1 MDSQAKQRH
10 EKLADLIIQAQ
21 TDYYGKDQPTL
32 SDAEYDSLMAELRD
46 LEEKF
51 PELRS
56 PDSPTQT
63 IGQTH
68 QPTTFAPV
76 THLERLYS
84 LDNVFSQDELRAWLT
99 KTADSLK
106 GDVTWLC
113 ELKID
118 GLSVDLVYS
127 SGKLISGATRG
138 DGVIGEDITP
148 NVRTIQSIPHY
159 LGSDAPET
167 LEVRGEVFMPIAA
180 FEELNANRLDF
191 NAKIDSAKQNLD
203 SHGPKSRPPAKLHIF
218 ANPRNAAAG
227 SLRQKD
233 ASITASRSLD
243 MLVHGFGVYSDQ
255 APKRQSTGYKR
266 LSKWGFPVSANIKT
280 VKTID
285 EVMAYVD
292 YYGQHRHELPHEID
306 GIVVKVDERDLQN
319 QLGQT
324 SRAPRWAIAYK
335 FPPDQVN
342 TKLLDIKCGVGR
354 TGRVTPYAVMTPVKV
369 AGSTVSQATLHN
381 AYEIQRK
388 GLMIGDTVVLR
399 KAGDVIPEILGP
411 VIDLRDGSERDF
423 VMISHCPSCNT
434 VLGPEKDSDKD
445 IRCPNVRGCRD
456 QIVARIVG
464 AGSRGALDIEG
475 LGEKTAAA
483 LIDDHILKDE
493 TGLFE
498 LKPED
503 LVRSD
508 YFLRQATAKEEA
520 AQMLPIFNGQLLNA
534 NGEKLLASLE
544 AAKTKPLWRILVAL
558 SIRHVGPSAAQSL
571 ARDFGSVEAISKA
584 TLTQLTATEDVG
596 EVIGL
601 SIQDWFAEDWH
612 QEIIRRWQAA
622 GVVMCE
628 ESTTD
633 QQIPQTL
640 NGLTI
645 VVTGRL
651 VNFTRESAEETIE
664 MHGGKAASSV
674 SKKTDY
680 VLVGE
685 KPGSKARKAEQLGVR
700 VLSEDAFLT
709 LLKGAS

>member
-1 MDSQAKQRH
+1 MDNQAKQRH
-10 EKLADLIIQAQ
+10 QKLAALIIQAQ
-21 TDYYGKDQPTL
+21 NDYYGKDQPTL
-32 SDAEYDSLMAELRD
+32 SDAEYDSLMLQLRN
-46 LEEKF
+46 LEEQF
-51 PELRS
+51 PELRN

-63 IGQTH
+63 VGQSH

-84 LDNVFSQDELRAWLT
+84 LDNVFNQDELRAWLT
-99 KTADSLK
+99 KTADSVK

-127 SGKLISGATRG
+127 DGKLVSGATRG
-138 DGVIGEDITP
+138 DGMVGEDITP
-148 NVRTIQSIPHY
+148 NVRTIKSIPQD
-159 LGSDAPET
+159 LGSKAPQT

-180 FEELNANRLDF
+180 FEALNAKRLDF
-191 NAKIDSAKQNLD
+191 NAEINLAKKRQKL
-203 SHGPKSRPPAKLHIF
+203 GTRTTRLPAKLHIF

-233 ASITASRSLD
+233 ASVTASRSLD
-243 MLVHGFGVYSDQ
+243 MLVHGFGIYSDK
-255 APKRQSTGYKR
+255 APKRQSAGYER
-266 LSKWGFPVSANIKT
+266 LSQWGFPVSANIKT

-292 YYGQHRHELPHEID
+292 YYGKHRHELSHEID
-306 GIVVKVDERDLQN
+306 GIVVKVDERELQN

-354 TGRVTPYAVMTPVKV
+354 TGRVTPYAVMNPVKV

-399 KAGDVIPEILGP
+399 KAGDVIPEILGS
-411 VIDLRDGSERDF
+411 VIELRDGSQRDF
-423 VMISHCPSCNT
+423 VMPSHCPSCNA

-445 IRCPNVRGCRD
+445 IRCPNTRGCRD

-475 LGEKTAAA
+475 LGEKTAAV
-483 LIDDHILKDE
+483 LIDERILKDE

-503 LVRSD
+503 LVNSE
-508 YFLRQATAKEEA
+508 YFLRQATAEEEA

-534 NGEKLLASLE
+534 MGEKLLAGLE
-544 AAKTKPLWRILVAL
+544 LAKTKPLWRILVAL
-558 SIRHVGPSAAQSL
+558 SIRHVGPSAARSL

-584 TLTQLTATEDVG
+584 TLAQLTATEDVG

-622 GVVMCE
+622 GVVMHE
-628 ESTTD
+628 ESTTN
-633 QQIPQTL
+633 QQAPQTL
-640 NGLTI
+640 SGLTI

-651 VNFTRESAEETIE
+651 ANFSREAAQETIK

-674 SKKTDY
+674 SKNTDY

-685 KPGSKARKAEQLGVR
+685 NPGSKARKAEQLGIA
-700 VLSEDAFLT
+700 LLDEDAFLT
-709 LLKGAS
+709 LLKGAG

>member
-1 MDSQAKQRH
+1 MDNQAKQRH
-10 EKLADLIIQAQ
+10 QKLAALIIQAQ
-21 TDYYGKDQPTL
+21 NDYYGKDQPTL
-32 SDAEYDSLMAELRD
+32 SDAEYDSLMLQLRN
-46 LEEKF
+46 LEEQF
-51 PELRS
+51 PELRN

-63 IGQTH
+63 VGQSH

-84 LDNVFSQDELRAWLT
+84 LDNVFNQDELRAWLT
-99 KTADSLK
+99 KTADSVK

-127 SGKLISGATRG
+127 DGKLVSGATRG
-138 DGVIGEDITP
+138 DGMVGEDITP
-148 NVRTIQSIPHY
+148 NVRTIKSIPQD
-159 LGSDAPET
+159 LGSKAPQT

-180 FEELNANRLDF
+180 FEALNAKRLDF
-191 NAKIDSAKQNLD
+191 NAEIDLAKKRQKL
-203 SHGPKSRPPAKLHIF
+203 GTRTTRLPAKLHIF

-233 ASITASRSLD
+233 ASVTASRSLD
-243 MLVHGFGVYSDQ
+243 MLVHGFGIYSDK
-255 APKRQSTGYKR
+255 APKRQSAGYER
-266 LSKWGFPVSANIKT
+266 LSQWGFPVSANIKT

-292 YYGQHRHELPHEID
+292 YYGKHRHELSHEID
-306 GIVVKVDERDLQN
+306 GIVVKVDERELQN

-354 TGRVTPYAVMTPVKV
+354 TGRVTPYAVMNPVKV

-399 KAGDVIPEILGP
+399 KAGDVIPEILGS
-411 VIDLRDGSERDF
+411 VIELRDGSQRDF
-423 VMISHCPSCNT
+423 VMPSHCPSCNA

-445 IRCPNVRGCRD
+445 IRCPNTRGCRD

-475 LGEKTAAA
+475 LGEKTAAV
-483 LIDDHILKDE
+483 LIDERILKDE

-503 LVRSD
+503 LVNSE
-508 YFLRQATAKEEA
+508 YFLRQATAEEEA

-534 NGEKLLASLE
+534 MGEKLLAGLE
-544 AAKTKPLWRILVAL
+544 LAKTKPLWRILVAL
-558 SIRHVGPSAAQSL
+558 SIRHVGPSAARSL

-584 TLTQLTATEDVG
+584 TLAQLTATEDVG

-601 SIQDWFAEDWH
+601 SIQDWFAED
-612 QEIIRRWQAA
+612 
-622 GVVMCE
+622 
-628 ESTTD
+628 
-633 QQIPQTL
+633 
-640 NGLTI
+640 
-645 VVTGRL
+645 
-651 VNFTRESAEETIE
+651 
-664 MHGGKAASSV
+664 
-674 SKKTDY
+674 
-680 VLVGE
+680 
-685 KPGSKARKAEQLGVR
+685 
-700 VLSEDAFLT
+700 LSLIHI
-709 LLKGAS
+709 